1 MGGGYVNFMMGDEGD
16 ARVSATYGG
25 NFERLTAVKR
35 KYDPNNL
42 FRVNQNIR
50 PTKGP

>member
-1 MGGGYVNFMMGDEGD
+1 MMGDEGD
-16 ARVSATYGG
+16 THISATYGC

-42 FRVNQNIR
+42 FRVDQNIR

>member
-1 MGGGYVNFMMGDEGD
+1 MMGDEGD
-16 ARVSATYGG
+16 ARIGATYGG

-42 FRVNQNIR
+42 FRGNQNIR

>member
-1 MGGGYVNFMMGDEGD
+1 MMGDEGD
-16 ARVSATYGG
+16 ARISATYGG
-25 NFERLTAVKR
+25 NFERLTTVKR